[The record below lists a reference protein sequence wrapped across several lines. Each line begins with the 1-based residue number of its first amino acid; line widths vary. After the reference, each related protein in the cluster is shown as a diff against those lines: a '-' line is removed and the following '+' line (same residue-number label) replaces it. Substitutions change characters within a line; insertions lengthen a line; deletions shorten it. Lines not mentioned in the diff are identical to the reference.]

1 MFKLC
6 LLINLFI
13 GLSNGFRNILPDAQN
28 HQHLLN
34 HPFINPF
41 SGVKSPSEIIYEI
54 QTFEPLKHIEKL
66 EKIVGYNIVKTISSI
81 LPHVDSIGHK
91 ILHADNEFITHI
103 INMNSIPHD
112 VKGQIILLSIK
123 FAQYGDN
130 FGTKILQL
138 YYDIVEKCF

>member
-13 GLSNGFRNILPDAQN
+13 GLSNGFRNILPDTHN
-28 HQHLLN
+28 HQYLLN

-41 SGVKSPSEIIYEI
+41 SSVKP
-54 QTFEPLKHIEKL
+54 QTFEPLKYTFEHIEKL
-66 EKIVGYNIVKTISSI
+66 EKTVGYNIVKTISSI

-138 YYDIVEKCF
+138 YYDIVENCF

>member
-13 GLSNGFRNILPDAQN
+13 GLSNGFKNIF
-28 HQHLLN
+28 HQRLLN

-41 SGVKSPSEIIYEI
+41 SDGKPPSEIIYKI
-54 QTFEPLKHIEKL
+54 QTFEPLKHTFEHIEKL

-138 YYDIVEKCF
+138 YYDIVEKCFE

>member
-13 GLSNGFRNILPDAQN
+13 GLSNGFKNIF
-28 HQHLLN
+28 HQRLLN

-41 SGVKSPSEIIYEI
+41 SSVKP
-54 QTFEPLKHIEKL
+54 QTFEPLKYTFEHIEKI

>member
-13 GLSNGFRNILPDAQN
+13 GLSNGFKNILPYAHN

-41 SGVKSPSEIIYEI
+41 SSVKP
-54 QTFEPLKHIEKL
+54 QTFEPLKYTFEHIEKI